1 MGTSNEEWAGWLPPP
16 FDDWRSGVLLDDAAA
31 DLPAVAW
38 PTEQAWMHDA
48 NCRGLHASAFFPSDA
63 SGVEAARRVCAE
75 CSVRSECLEYS
86 LVNRLDHGI
95 WGGTSERQRQRLLR
109 QRRSIAERS
118 S

>member
-1 MGTSNEEWAGWLPPP
+1 M
-16 FDDWRSGVLLDDAAA
+16 LLNDAAA
-31 DLPAVAW
+31 DVPDLALSS
-38 PTEQAWMHDA
+38 EQAWMNEA
-48 NCRGLHASAFFPSDA
+48 NCRGLDASAFFPSDA

-86 LVNRLDHGI
+86 LENRLDHGI

-109 QRRSIAERS
+109 ARRPVAGNS